1 MMTTDEIC
9 KLAADSAEFTGTTI
23 ENALYRS
30 MNVLYRLYGAGLIS
44 VDDAAKEK
52 RKLLRQY
59 QIDRA
64 KEAASIALMRRA
76 NQIRLQLGA
85 YLGQVDASRCPLARI
100 FDGRDDFDNPER
112 TVQK

>member
-1 MMTTDEIC
+1 MTTDEIC
-9 KLAADSAEFTGTTI
+9 KLAANSAEFAGTTI

-30 MNVLYRLYGAGLIS
+30 MNALYRLYGAGLIS
-44 VDDAAKEK
+44 ADDAAKEK

-64 KEAASIALMRRA
+64 KEAASITLMRRA
-76 NQIRLQLGA
+76 NQIRLRLGT
-85 YLGQVDASRCPLARI
+85 YLGQVDANRCPLARI
-100 FDGRDDFDNPER
+100 FDGRDHPGETER